1 MKVRKLVKT
10 PYAAG
15 LLGLFSLLWCWL
27 TSGTI
32 FFWLGLIGLGA
43 AVWRGVKLYRKH
55 RPSWPWA
62 RKTPA
67 PAVRAPAPQTPEAPP
82 RAPRRQTVQEV
93 GSLVAQMITDGRYA
107 LLLRP
112 QIARDLT
119 SLQFQ
124 RAYEMLEEEMALVP
138 TGEVGLELD
147 DFDDFPQRNGDD
159 DVHEAVVR
167 VDSLYMDRYPVT
179 NEQFQSFVDAGG
191 YEQSSIWH
199 PEVLPAVL
207 DFVDK
212 TGHPGPRQWE
222 NGRYPPGKAKHPV
235 VGVSWYEACAY
246 ARWVGKR
253 LPTDAEW
260 VKAASWP
267 VALGTSTRRQRRYP
281 WGQSMDRQRANL
293 WSSSCDGTVAVDEFP
308 EGVSVGGVYQ
318 LIGNVWEW
326 TLGEFD
332 TGCVDVPDEELDQ
345 GPLKNIRGGAFDTYF
360 ENQATCQFA
369 SGESPLARK
378 HNIGFRC
385 VLGTCDLAANPAAPL
400 TAPAEASL
408 AECEV
413 TV

>member
-1 MKVRKLVKT
+1 MRSRTRKLVKRFWPAGVAAIVT
-10 PYAAG
+10 LVLCWLAG
-15 LLGLFSLLWCWL
+15 LSVWLWLAGLALAPAAWYGSKYWRKRRRRAIAAW
-27 TSGTI
+27 TPP
-32 FFWLGLIGLGA
+32 GLIPPQDQPA
-43 AVWRGVKLYRKH
+43 AE
-55 RPSWPWA
+55 SSS
-62 RKTPA
+62 
-67 PAVRAPAPQTPEAPP
+67 RA
-82 RAPRRQTVQEV
+82 RRQNVHEL
-93 GSLVAQMITDGRYA
+93 GSLVAQMISDGRYA

-112 QIARDLT
+112 QIAGDLT
-119 SLQFQ
+119 QPQFR
-124 RAYEMLEEEMALVP
+124 RAYELLEEEMALVP
-138 TGEVGLELD
+138 TGEVGLELA
-147 DFDDFPQRNGDD
+147 DFEDFPTAEDDD

-179 NEQFQSFVDAGG
+179 NEQYQSFVDAGG

-199 PEVLPAVL
+199 PDVLPAVL

-212 TGHPGPRQWE
+212 SGTPGPRFWD

-235 VGVSWYEACAY
+235 TGVSWYEACAY

-253 LPTDAEW
+253 LATDAEW

-281 WGQSMDRQRANL
+281 WGQAMDRQRANL
-293 WSSSCDGTVAVDEFP
+293 WSAACGGSVAVEEFS

-326 TLGEFD
+326 TLGDFD
-332 TGCVDVPDEELDQ
+332 PGIADVPPEELEE
-345 GPLKNIRGGAFDTYF
+345 GVLKNIRGGAFDTYF

-369 SGESPLARK
+369 SGEVPLGRK

-385 VLGTCDLAANPAAPL
+385 VLGTCDLVADP
-400 TAPAEASL
+400 TAPITSPADDPL
-408 AECEV
+408 AEYEV

>member
-15 LLGLFSLLWCWL
+15 VLALVSLAWCWL
-27 TSGTI
+27 TSGSV
-32 FFWLGLIGLGA
+32 FFWLGAAGFCGA
-43 AVWRGVKLYRKH
+43 GWRGYKLFCKH
-55 RPSWPWA
+55 RGRSHRSSRTTDPVA
-62 RKTPA
+62 TPPVA
-67 PAVRAPAPQTPEAPP
+67 EPPP
-82 RAPRRQTVQEV
+82 RPRRQTAQEL
-93 GSLVAQMITDGRYA
+93 GSLVEQMISDGRYA

-112 QIARDLT
+112 QIAGDLT
-119 SLQFQ
+119 RDQFR
-124 RAYEMLEEEMALVP
+124 RAYAMLEEDMALVP
-138 TGEVGLELD
+138 TGEVGVELA
-147 DFDDFPQRNGDD
+147 DFDDFSVADQHDQI
-159 DVHEAVVR
+159 HEAVVR

-179 NEQFQSFVDAGG
+179 NEQFQAFVDAGG

-212 TGHPGPRQWE
+212 SGMPGPRLWN

-235 VGVSWYEACAY
+235 IGVSWFEACAY
-246 ARWVGKR
+246 ARWAGKR

-267 VALGTSTRRQRRYP
+267 VALGTSKRRQRRYP
-281 WGQSMDRQRANL
+281 WGQAMDRERANL
-293 WSSSCDGTVAVDEFP
+293 WSASCGGTVAVDEFA

-326 TLGEFD
+326 TLGDFD
-332 TGCVDVPDEELDQ
+332 PGVGDVPADEPDQ
-345 GPLKNIRGGAFDTYF
+345 GPLKNVRGGAYDTYF
-360 ENQATCQFA
+360 ENQATCQFV
-369 SGESPLARK
+369 SGEMPLARK

-385 VLGTCDLAANPAAPL
+385 VLGTCDLAVDP
-400 TAPAEASL
+400 TAPCGAVAEETL
-408 AECEV
+408 DECEV